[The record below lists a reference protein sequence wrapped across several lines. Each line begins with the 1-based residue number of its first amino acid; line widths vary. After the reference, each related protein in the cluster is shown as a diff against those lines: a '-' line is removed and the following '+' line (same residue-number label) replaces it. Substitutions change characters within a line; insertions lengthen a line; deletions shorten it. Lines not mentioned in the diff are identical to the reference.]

1 MKQNYA
7 ALRPVGMWTQWSWTW
22 TTASDGILLHC
33 IARTRSTIGYV
44 SREVLACA
52 SATSPTTA
60 SPKIWTLLLRPRS
73 PPIGCWNGTNERATH
88 WAAEANGPDYRAS
101 TPRLEILQDEY
112 GSETYQVRVYYRGP
126 LRWGGDPRAIRV
138 DVTRDER
145 LIHPPAVRRL
155 THPYSDAQ
163 LLARTEIACY
173 TLAEVMAEKV
183 RAVCGQRRFAISRDI
198 YDIHRLARS
207 GVTAANVVQML
218 PAKFEARG
226 LDIEALTVE
235 RVSARRTAFENDW
248 NRRLSY
254 LVRDANAVTF
264 DAAWETTMDILQEV
278 EERMTT
284 PFP

>member
-1 MKQNYA
+1 MVVDLDYSLGWYIA
-7 ALRPVGMWTQWSWTW
+7 ALFRANDIANRLCFKGSTCLRKCYFADYRFSKDLDFTAM
-22 TTASDGILLHC
+22 TTITPDRLL
-33 IARTRSTIGYV
+33 
-44 SREVLACA
+44 E
-52 SATSPTTA
+52 
-60 SPKIWTLLLRPRS
+60 W
-73 PPIGCWNGTNERATH
+73 NERASC

-138 DVTRDER
+138 DVTHDER

-173 TLAEVMAEKV
+173 TLAEVMAEKA

-226 LDIEALTVE
+226 LDIETLTVE

-248 NRRLSY
+248 NRRLGY